1 MFTRPTPIVP
11 EIATTISSPLPK
23 QPRVNWGR
31 VLKRGVAFV
40 LVATG
45 VLAMLSDAGHVV
57 TENAV
62 ISAQIISLRS
72 PVDGVLQDATGKVG
86 ATLQSGAHL
95 AAVENPRIDERPAS
109 IAGQTVSRL
118 KAQLISAREE
128 RAALRVLLDDLERRA
143 ERYKQAITNRLGL
156 QAATAQRQLA
166 SKLVSLDLA
175 RRELRRKQALAGT
188 IAQADI
194 ERAQAAVDGIEQ
206 EAEALSR
213 TLVSDENMTT
223 WAADGVLA
231 EPGSSADV
239 AYSVQRA
246 DEVRLRLSTVERD
259 IGNLTAAENEAQD
272 RLAVETQ
279 VFERTRK
286 ATIRA
291 PGDGTI
297 WRIRASKGEQ
307 VSAGD
312 VIAELVDCRS
322 AFLAAAV
329 PQKRLPDIQVGG
341 AATIRLSGERG
352 ERVGRVRGV
361 MGESAMRTEAQLA
374 AVPMNGSRP
383 LGLVL
388 VDLPQAGASG
398 DACLVGRTAHVI
410 LPTDNRSWIHS
421 VVKSVPGLDE
431 GIDFISE
438 MIQRL

>member
-31 VLKRGVAFV
+31 LLKRGGALV

-62 ISAQIISLRS
+62 ISAQIMSLRA
-72 PVDGVLQDATGKVG
+72 PVDGVLQDAMGKVG
-86 ATLQSGAHL
+86 ATIHAGGDL
-95 AAVENPRIDERPAS
+95 AVVENPRIDERPAS
-109 IAGQTVSRL
+109 IAAQTLARL
-118 KAQLISAREE
+118 GAQLTSAREE
-128 RAALRVLLDDLERRA
+128 RVALRGLLNDLELRA

-166 SKLVSLDLA
+166 SKLVGLDLA
-175 RRELRRKQALAGT
+175 RRELRRKQALTGT

-194 ERAQAAVDGIEQ
+194 ERAQAAVDVFEQ
-206 EAEALSR
+206 EAEALGR
-213 TLVSDENMTT
+213 TLVSDENMTV

-246 DEVRLRLSTVERD
+246 DEVRLRLSSVERD
-259 IGNLTAAENEAQD
+259 IGNLAAAENEARE
-272 RLAVETQ
+272 RLAVEAQ
-279 VFERTRK
+279 VFERARK
-286 ATIRA
+286 AVIRA

-297 WRIRASKGEQ
+297 WRVRTSKGEQ
-307 VSAGD
+307 VAAGD

-341 AATIRLSGERG
+341 IAAVRLSGERG
-352 ERVGRVRGV
+352 ERLGRVRGV
-361 MGESAMRTEAQLA
+361 MGESAMRAEALA
-374 AVPMNGSRP
+374 AVPMNGTRP
-383 LGLVL
+383 VGLVL
-388 VDLPQAGASG
+388 VDLPQAEASS

-410 LPTDNRSWIHS
+410 LPTDHQGWLHS
-421 VVKSVPGLDE
+421 FIRSVPGLDD
-431 GIDFISE
+431 GIDFISG
-438 MIQRL
+438 MMQKL